1 MEKNRMGL
9 IKRLKTLMSVFAVA
23 VVAMVGLAAAPQNAL
38 ANIVNGYEN
47 TPYNDITMGPGFK
60 WVEPTDTE
68 PGHYLVYDPI
78 HDGQL
83 NDPGS
88 DVHYHEDCAGWYYFV
103 EASREHNFDNYLI
116 KLNSSINFEE
126 YNFDRNPSAGR
137 TQLTVGSDEMPF
149 AGTFDGQNWTI
160 SNLNNEREGLAIVTD
175 CGFFGVTDGATI
187 KNLKLADCYV
197 GGSYRSA
204 VLVGLAQ
211 NTLIENVILNNC
223 TSSVIPGNN
232 VINLITNAG
241 MSSGILAG
249 EIVDSTLYNCEVKDG
264 SAVCN
269 ATQGIAALG
278 GQPLYLGAMVGFS
291 TDSVIEYCR
300 VSATTDEDG
309 KIADGGRTDV
319 SMHYDTAVGAV
330 AASEVYTGGLVG
342 GASSSGGEGSVPSQ
356 IIDCFSTADLNS
368 YAACYISVGAGTA
381 GYVGGIVGRTGQSVG
396 GSSTVYL
403 SRCSFAGDMSSRQVN
418 SILVLPVIIEDNKFL
433 AAFVGRDSTHA
444 SVEQCYYNENMAA
457 ASIDGDTGK
466 IVSMQDG
473 TLASDT
479 VTYGSTFGPKAS
491 EFTNVDFW
499 EGCTFDFGGAVERT
513 APHGY
518 PTGTEPTTTSK
529 LLNDEGHANK
539 WVMNF
544 DIGIPVHGMSIT
556 ATFDFPG
563 AGTVEIGTTE
573 HDNNQADDGND
584 PAWKTTDPYEFAVQ
598 GFLPVDTGTQ
608 EVTIKYA
615 EVPNPAQGND
625 DGANTGWRVYGWYR
639 QQSVGYTSIPANHD
653 LFTADGEQPYLG
665 EGPIIGNED
674 KLVSEKNNDVQSITR
689 ENDAAGQSDPEYV
702 DGDLYVAY
710 LQANVLLHDVN
721 GGIVNRE
728 TGLAQGGSSEAD
740 WYDYNAQLV
749 TPATVVNAPTAEGTQ
764 LIGWTSVPSS
774 GSMNYKAITS
784 TDLDTLREQGVFYPV
799 DESGR
804 ATITV
809 NEPMNLWPVYSNYI
823 TNITVIYEGDE
834 RDNTVARNIREG
846 FGEANVTVDEQTGD
860 VILTVKPYKDSPLTK
875 GTVRFLGWY
884 EDVDPTDGENWV
896 KVDAGTQPEADDDGN
911 VLNGDGEYISKPAAD
926 TECFSFNLTQSEV
939 DLTQPHSYKA
949 RFEYEVTYYLD
960 SGSDEVVAKLWH
972 QYAQDFKDIE
982 DLSSD
987 NGGLAGGEY
996 NFDGWWTGK
1005 TCTDSIGDAITNPK
1019 IVDNGL
1025 SSGPNPWQVKYPM
1038 DVHGHWDGEDSD
1050 KPKNIVASTDFPGS
1064 ADVSASEPGVADF
1077 VHAKVDTLN
1086 DGYNFKF
1093 WSLSRDDGHIPD
1105 PSTSTSTDWNMSTGW
1120 LTIKDY
1126 RVEAH
1131 MTADVSFSLPSG
1143 EDMVVERR
1151 YRQRLFLGK
1160 QGDNPTLTTAEET
1173 VYYYYNS
1180 NQPAGTIK
1188 LGATDAASKEDQVPR
1203 DYEVG
1208 LEARG
1213 AAPAGY
1219 AFLGWIDHSAVKYG
1233 EMTQGEWD
1241 YIFQDGK
1248 EAASGSSIKTVEYV
1262 TRVLPYLI
1270 DEDTAVC
1277 TRPTELYPVYV
1288 PISIQ
1293 TSTNVREAGVPN
1305 GYNLPSIPKVECTSD
1320 SETVYNQTYNLSYA
1334 PTNPKFPIAGETV
1347 VGGGTKAEI
1356 GTLSYNRRGEAEL
1369 RVTADLGGPI
1379 KEGSDKNYELV
1390 SLTVSVDGVE
1400 QELSL
1405 DQGTENE
1412 GVGTIAFDI
1421 PITLGHSY
1429 IFRAN
1434 YKPIPVSVTYHHN
1447 TDDTEVFDEL
1457 EVGDKLP
1464 VPTRMPSYDNQGFFV
1479 GWAEKPAGNTSNDPI
1494 DYTDDIVFANPGVDT
1509 VNHSMDLWPVYR
1521 RGTVKVISNQD
1532 TAFSNASM
1540 DLDKIRYVEKR
1551 AGDADGLWIVAQD
1564 VPGYEFQGWKKQS
1577 GDGSFITQA
1586 DEFRLTGADRFEEGA
1601 VYVAIYEKT
1610 TVINYHGTDGSIIF
1624 SQSVASDENR
1634 YTSDGFIHEVE
1645 IEGNTQD
1652 AVYDGEAFGA
1662 ILSELA
1668 AKDGAYY
1675 EKFINWRLKMDD
1687 GSYQEWDSS
1696 KPDNFTHKGIQ
1707 ELAGT
1712 DGTVDLYPI
1721 TVALSAQKPG
1731 EGAPDDYTKSVK
1743 WAVEAPANED
1753 GTTDADA
1760 LAVNVLLTEDY
1771 SEPWLTVSVDK
1782 LVYTETDDGSEGK
1795 VPEPAGMA
1803 DVPVRLY
1810 AKDSSGGIALATDV
1824 TRNGKDTVSGVTL
1837 QKGDAIFTFKGLLQ
1851 ITKTSSD
1858 ENAAG
1863 RTFSFIVESEDKSEK
1878 QTVMVTLPTTDADGS
1893 GNYTKS
1899 VTLSLPYGEYTVKED
1914 TGWAWRYTVSLQK
1927 CLSQGSAWEDMD
1939 NGSSVEV
1946 KYAGYETTGG
1956 DEGQT
1961 TSLTPVKVK
1970 ATNTLD
1976 SSKGNWLDG
1985 DVRVQ
1990 NIFGI
1995 PNGNAKNGGE

>member
-1 MEKNRMGL
+1 MKMNRTT
-9 IKRLKTLMSVFAVA
+9 IAQRLKTFAAALTVALVA
-23 VVAMVGLAAAPQNAL
+23 VVGFAAAPQDAW
-38 ANIVNGYEN
+38 ADIVNGYEG

-68 PGHYLVYDPI
+68 PGYYLVYDP
-78 HDGQL
+78 L
-83 NDPGS
+83 NDSSLTDPG
-88 DVHYHEDCAGWYYFV
+88 VTGQYHEECAGWYYFV
-103 EASREHNFDNYLI
+103 EASRLHDFEGYLV
-116 KLNSSINFEE
+116 KLNSSINFKN
-126 YNFDRNPSAGR
+126 YNFDRDPSAGR
-137 TQLTVGSDEMPF
+137 TQLTVGSDDMPF

-160 SNLNNEREGLAIVTD
+160 SNLSNEREGLAIVTD

-249 EIVDSTLYNCEVKDG
+249 ETVGSTLYNCEVKDG

-300 VSATTDEDG
+300 VSATTGEDG
-309 KIADGGRTDV
+309 KIVDGGRTDV

-342 GASSSGGEGSVPSQ
+342 GASSSGDEGSVPSQ

-491 EFTNVDFW
+491 EYTNVDFW

-518 PTGTEPTTTSK
+518 PAGTEPTTTST
-529 LLNDEGHANK
+529 LLNNEGHANK

-615 EVPNPAQGND
+615 EGPNPAQGND

-665 EGPIIGNED
+665 EGPIIGNEE
-674 KLVSEKNNDVQSITR
+674 KLVSEKNGDVQSITR
-689 ENDAAGQSDPEYV
+689 KNDAAGESDPEYV

-721 GGIVNRE
+721 GGIVSRE
-728 TGLAQGGSSEAD
+728 TGETQGGSTEAD
-740 WYDYNAQLV
+740 WYDYNAQLM

-774 GSMNYKAITS
+774 GSMNYSAITS
-784 TDLDTLREQGVFYPV
+784 TDLDTLRGQGVFYPV

-846 FGEANVTVDEQTGD
+846 FGEANVTVDEQAGD

-884 EDVDPTDGENWV
+884 EEVDPTDGENWV
-896 KVDAGTQPEADDDGN
+896 KVDAGTQPQADNDGN
-911 VLNGDGEYISKPAAD
+911 VLNGDGEYINKPTAD

-972 QYAQDFKDIE
+972 QYAQTFKAPQDLDFDYGGSPSPFADWYFGSE
-982 DLSSD
+982 CYTGASS
-987 NGGLAGGEY
+987 AV
-996 NFDGWWTGK
+996 
-1005 TCTDSIGDAITNPK
+1005 GDAVESPGHNE
-1019 IVDNGL
+1019 V
-1025 SSGPNPWQVKYPM
+1025 SSTFAVHYPM
-1038 DVHGHWDGEDSD
+1038 PVHAHWEKDAPSQDHD
-1050 KPKNIVASTDFPGS
+1050 RDIITTTDFPGS
-1064 ADVSASEPGVADF
+1064 AAVSAEHEHNTWLAGDATFSADVS
-1077 VHAKVDTLN
+1077 K
-1086 DGYNFKF
+1086 GYHLKF
-1093 WSLSRDDGHIPD
+1093 WSGDYSNGRWKANNYSATGESEDKVWTVHAV
-1105 PSTSTSTDWNMSTGW
+1105 TGW
-1120 LTIKDY
+1120 SDTAWI
-1126 RVEAH
+1126 EAH
-1131 MTADVSFSLPSG
+1131 MTADVTFKLPDKD
-1143 EDMVVERR
+1143 DMVVERR
-1151 YRQRLFLGK
+1151 YRQKIFTHSRTY
-1160 QGDNPTLTTAEET
+1160 PWET
-1173 VYYYYNS
+1173 IVYYHYDDDVE
-1180 NQPAGTIK
+1180 AGRIK
-1188 LGATDAASKEDQVPR
+1188 VGVTDSATGEMDPQN
-1203 DYEVG
+1203 YEVG
-1208 LEARG
+1208 AEARA
-1213 AAPAGY
+1213 AAPKGY
-1219 AFLGWIDHSAVKYG
+1219 AFLGWIDHSALTNG

-1241 YIFQDGK
+1241 YIFEDGV
-1248 EAASGSSIKTVEYV
+1248 AAAKGSDITTVQYV
-1262 TRVLPYLI
+1262 SRVVPYLV
-1270 DEDTAVC
+1270 DEDAAVC

-1288 PISIQ
+1288 PISIES
-1293 TSTNVREAGVPN
+1293 STNVREAGVPN

-1320 SETVYNQTYNLSYA
+1320 SETVYNQTYNLNYA
-1334 PTNPKFPIAGETV
+1334 PTDPKFPIDGEIV

-1356 GTLSYNRRGEAEL
+1356 ATLSYNRRGEAEL

-1379 KEGSDKNYELV
+1379 KNGSDKNYELV

-1405 DQGTENE
+1405 DQGAEDD
-1412 GVGTIAFDI
+1412 GAGTIAFEI

-1447 TDDTEVFDEL
+1447 TDDTEIFDVL

-1464 VPTRMPSYDNQGFFV
+1464 VPTRKPSYENQGFFV

-1509 VNHSMDLWPVYR
+1509 VNHSMDLWPVYC
-1521 RGTVKVISNQD
+1521 RGTVSVISNQD
-1532 TAFSNASM
+1532 EAFKNASM
-1540 DLDKIRYVEKR
+1540 DLDTIRYVEKR
-1551 AGDADGLWIVAQD
+1551 ASDADGLWIVAQD
-1564 VPGYEFQGWKKQS
+1564 VPGYEFKGWQKQG

-1586 DEFRLTGADRFEEGA
+1586 REFRLTGADRFEEGA

-1624 SQSVASDENR
+1624 SQSVATDEGR
-1634 YTSDGFIHEVE
+1634 YTNDGFIYEVE
-1645 IEGNTQD
+1645 IEEGEKQD

-1668 AKDGAYY
+1668 TKDGAYY
-1675 EKFINWRLKMDD
+1675 EKFINWQLKTDA
-1687 GSYQEWDSS
+1687 GGYEEWNSAD
-1696 KPDNFTHKGIQ
+1696 PNNFTHKGIG
-1707 ELAGT
+1707 ELAGA

-1731 EGAPDDYTKSVK
+1731 DSGPVDYTKSVN
-1743 WAVEAPANED
+1743 WAVEAPANDD
-1753 GTTDADA
+1753 GTTDTDA

-1771 SEPWLTVSVDK
+1771 THPWLMVSVDK
-1782 LVYTETDDGSEGK
+1782 LVYTAEADGSDDK
-1795 VPEPAGMA
+1795 APLPQGME

-1810 AKDSSGGIALATDV
+1810 AKDSSGGIALDTDE
-1824 TRNGKDTVSGVTL
+1824 TRSREDEVSGVNL
-1837 QKGDAIFTFKGLLQ
+1837 DRGDAIFTFNGMLE

-1858 ENAAG
+1858 EEAAG
-1863 RTFSFIVESEDKSEK
+1863 QTFTFKVTSADKTMS
-1878 QTVMVTLPTTDADGS
+1878 QTVLITLPDEPTNGA
-1893 GNYTKS
+1893 YTAS
-1899 VTLSLPYGEYTVKED
+1899 ARVQLPYGEYTVEED

-1927 CLSQGSAWEDMD
+1927 CLSQGSAWEDMA
-1939 NGSSVEV
+1939 NGTSVTV
-1946 KYAGYETTGG
+1946 KYAGYSG
-1956 DEGQT
+1956 EGADVQ
-1961 TSLTPVKVK
+1961 LTPVRVK
-1970 ATNTLD
+1970 ATNSLEND
-1976 SSKGNWLDG
+1976 SWFSD
-1985 DVRVQ
+1985 DAR
-1990 NIFGI
+1990 I
-1995 PNGNAKNGGE
+1995 KNEFKASEGTGE

>member
-1 MEKNRMGL
+1 MNHTT
-9 IKRLKTLMSVFAVA
+9 IAQRLKTFAAALTVALVA
-23 VVAMVGLAAAPQNAL
+23 VVGFAAAPQDAW
-38 ANIVNGYEN
+38 ADIVNGYEN

-60 WVEPTDTE
+60 WVPATDTE

-78 HDGQL
+78 HDADL
-83 NDPGS
+83 NDP
-88 DVHYHEDCAGWYYFV
+88 DDTVHYHEDCAGWYYFV
-103 EASREHNFDNYLI
+103 EASRIHDFDNYLI
-116 KLNSSINFEE
+116 KLNSSINFKA

-137 TQLTVGSDEMPF
+137 TQLTVGSDDMPF

-160 SNLNNEREGLAIVTD
+160 SNLSNEREGLAIVTD
-175 CGFFGVTDGATI
+175 CGFFGVTKGATI

-300 VSATTDEDG
+300 VSATTGEDG
-309 KIADGGRTDV
+309 KIIDGGRTDV
-319 SMHYDTAVGAV
+319 SMRYDTAVGAV

-342 GASSSGGEGSVPSQ
+342 GASSSGDEGKVPSQ
-356 IIDCFSTADLNS
+356 IIDCFSIADLNS

-466 IVSMQDG
+466 IVSTQDG

-491 EFTNVDFW
+491 EYTNVDFW

-518 PTGTEPTTTSK
+518 PDGTEPTTTSK

-573 HDNNQADDGND
+573 YDGDQTDDGND

-598 GFLPVDTGTQ
+598 GFLPVDTSTQ
-608 EVTIKYA
+608 EVTIKYT
-615 EVPNPAQGND
+615 EGQNPAQGND
-625 DGANTGWRVYGWYR
+625 DEANTGWRVYGWYR

-665 EGPIIGNED
+665 EGPIIGNKD
-674 KLVSEKNNDVQSITR
+674 KLVSEENKDVLSITR
-689 ENDAAGQSDPEYV
+689 ENDAEGESDPEYV

-721 GGIVNRE
+721 GGIVSRE
-728 TGLAQGGSSEAD
+728 NGQSQNDSSEAD

-749 TPATVVNAPTAEGTQ
+749 TPATVANAPTVEGTQ
-764 LIGWTSVPSS
+764 LIGWTSIPSS
-774 GSMNYKAITS
+774 GSMNYSAITS

-799 DESGR
+799 DEDGQ

-834 RDNTVARNIREG
+834 RDTTTARNIRED
-846 FGEANVTVDEQTGD
+846 FGEANVTVDQDSGD
-860 VILTVKPYKDSPLTK
+860 VILTVKPYTDSPLTK

-896 KVDAGTQPEADDDGN
+896 KVDAGTQPEADDDGD
-911 VLNGDGEYISKPAAD
+911 VLNGDGEYINKPAAD
-926 TECFSFNLTQSEV
+926 AECFSFNLTQAEV
-939 DLTQPHSYKA
+939 DLTQPRSYKA

-972 QYAQDFKDIE
+972 QYAQTFKDIKDFSSSE
-982 DLSSD
+982 YYGDEYDLDS
-987 NGGLAGGEY
+987 
-996 NFDGWWTGK
+996 WRTGK
-1005 TCTDSIGDAITNPK
+1005 ACSDQVGDAATNPK
-1019 IVDNGL
+1019 LQDFDLSNGT
-1025 SSGPNPWQVKYPM
+1025 NPWQVLYPM
-1038 DVHGHWDGEDSD
+1038 DVHGHWSGDDSSE
-1050 KPKNIVASTDFPGS
+1050 PRPIAVSTDFPGS
-1064 ADVSASEPGVADF
+1064 AEVSATQPGVTGYT
-1077 VHAKVDTLN
+1077 HAKLDTLN
-1086 DGYNFKF
+1086 EGFNFKF
-1093 WSLSRDDGHIPD
+1093 WSLSREDGHLPNQ
-1105 PSTSTSTDWNMSTGW
+1105 STSTKTDWDMGTAW
-1120 LTIKDY
+1120 DTRYDY
-1126 RVEAH
+1126 HAVAH
-1131 MTADVSFSLPSG
+1131 MTANVTFCLPKG
-1143 EDMVVERR
+1143 EDMMVERR
-1151 YRQRLFLGK
+1151 YRQNLFIG
-1160 QGDNPTLTTAEET
+1160 LTELTPDMER
-1173 VYYYYNS
+1173 VDYYYKNAK
-1180 NQPAGTIK
+1180 PAGTIE
-1188 LGATDAASKEDQVPR
+1188 LGVTDTAGDEEDVPR
-1203 DYEVG
+1203 NYEVG
-1208 LEARG
+1208 FEAQLD
-1213 AAPAGY
+1213 APAGY

-1248 EAASGSSIKTVEYV
+1248 EAASDSSIKTVEHV

-1293 TSTNVREAGVPN
+1293 TSTNVREAGVPD
-1305 GYNLPSIPKVECTSD
+1305 GFNLPSIPSVVCTSK
-1320 SETVYNQTYNLSYA
+1320 SESTYFWTKVNYA
-1334 PTNPKFPIAGETV
+1334 PTDPKFPLQNEAV
-1347 VGGGTKAEI
+1347 VGNKSTEVQLNYDRHGNV
-1356 GTLSYNRRGEAEL
+1356 TLEVA
-1369 RVTADLGGPI
+1369 ADLGGLI

-1405 DQGTENE
+1405 DQGIKDD
-1412 GVGTIAFDI
+1412 GAGTIAFDI

-1457 EVGDKLP
+1457 EVGNKLP
-1464 VPTRMPSYDNQGFFV
+1464 VPTRKPSYENQGFFV
-1479 GWAEKPAGNTSNDPI
+1479 GWAEKPAGDTSNDPI
-1494 DYTDDIVFANPGVDT
+1494 DYVDDIVFASPGVDT

-1521 RGTVKVISNQD
+1521 QGTVSVISNQD
-1532 TAFSNASM
+1532 TAFQTAGMS
-1540 DLDKIRYVEKR
+1540 LDEIRYVEKR
-1551 AGDADGLWIVAQD
+1551 ASDADGLWIVAQD
-1564 VPGYEFQGWKKQS
+1564 VPGYEFKGWQKQG

-1586 DEFRLTGADRFEEGA
+1586 HEFRLTGADRFEDGA
-1601 VYVAIYEKT
+1601 VYVAIYEET

-1624 SQSVASDENR
+1624 SQSVGTDEGR
-1634 YTSDGFIHEVE
+1634 YTSDGFIYEVE
-1645 IEGNTQD
+1645 IEEGNTQD

-1668 AKDGAYY
+1668 AKDGTYY
-1675 EKFINWRLKMDD
+1675 EKFINWQLKMDD
-1687 GSYQEWDSS
+1687 GYQEWNSAD
-1696 KPDNFTHKGIQ
+1696 PNNFTHKGIG
-1707 ELAGT
+1707 ELTGA

-1721 TVALSAQKPG
+1721 TVALSAQKPDN
-1731 EGAPDDYTKSVK
+1731 GAAVDYTKSVN

-1771 SEPWLTVSVDK
+1771 TDPWLMVSVDR
-1782 LVYTETDDGSEGK
+1782 LVYTADNDGSDGK
-1795 VPEPAGMA
+1795 APTPQGME

-1810 AKDSSGGIALATDV
+1810 AKDSSGGIALDTDV
-1824 TRNGKDTVSGVTL
+1824 TRSDEDEVSGVKL
-1837 QKGDAIFTFKGLLQ
+1837 EKGDAIFTFNGMLE
-1851 ITKTSSD
+1851 ITKTSND
-1858 ENAAG
+1858 EEAAG
-1863 RTFSFIVESEDKSEK
+1863 QTFTFKVTSADKTMS
-1878 QTVMVTLPTTDADGS
+1878 QTVLITLPNEPDDGA
-1893 GNYTKS
+1893 YTAS
-1899 VTLSLPYGEYTVKED
+1899 ARVQLPYGDYTVEED

-1927 CLSQGSAWEDMD
+1927 CLSQGSAWESMD
-1939 NGSSVEV
+1939 NGTSVTV
-1946 KYAGYETTGG
+1946 KYAGYSG
-1956 DEGQT
+1956 EGADAQ
-1961 TSLTPVKVK
+1961 LTPVRVK
-1970 ATNTLD
+1970 ATNVLEND
-1976 SSKGNWLDG
+1976 SWFSDDARIENEFKASEGT
-1985 DVRVQ
+1985 
-1990 NIFGI
+1990 
-1995 PNGNAKNGGE
+1995 GE